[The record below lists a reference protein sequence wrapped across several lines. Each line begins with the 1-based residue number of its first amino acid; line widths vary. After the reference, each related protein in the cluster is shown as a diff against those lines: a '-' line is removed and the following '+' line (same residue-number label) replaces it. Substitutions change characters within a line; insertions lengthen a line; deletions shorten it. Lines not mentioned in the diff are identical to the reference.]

1 MDPAFRNESW
11 ATSKLCIGTRH
22 APERS
27 SSELFEIKDFNMRKL
42 ILAVS
47 AAALFTL
54 PNLASAQEGT
64 AAGVATGAVT
74 GAIVGGPVG
83 AAIGAGVGGVAG
95 GIAEQNAKTQA
106 PAGVVVV
113 PEASTTGTISRRTC
127 VQDAYGNQTCR
138 EVIQ

>member
-1 MDPAFRNESW
+1 
-11 ATSKLCIGTRH
+11 
-22 APERS
+22 
-27 SSELFEIKDFNMRKL
+27 MRK
-42 ILAVS
+42 IVMAASV
-47 AAALFTL
+47 AALFIV

-95 GIAEQNAKTQA
+95 GIAEQNARSQP

-113 PEASTTGTISRRTC
+113 PDATTTGSVRQRTC
-127 VQDAYGNQTCR
+127 VEDSYGRTTCQEIVR
-138 EVIQ
+138 

>member
-1 MDPAFRNESW
+1 
-11 ATSKLCIGTRH
+11 
-22 APERS
+22 
-27 SSELFEIKDFNMRKL
+27 MRKL
-42 ILAVS
+42 VLAVA

-95 GIAEQNAKTQA
+95 GIAEQNAKTQP
-106 PAGVVVV
+106 PAGVIVV
-113 PEASTTGTISRRTC
+113 PEATTTGSVRQRSC
-127 VQDAYGNQTCR
+127 VEDAYGNQTCR
-138 EVIQ
+138 EVIR

>member
-1 MDPAFRNESW
+1 
-11 ATSKLCIGTRH
+11 
-22 APERS
+22 
-27 SSELFEIKDFNMRKL
+27 MRK
-42 ILAVS
+42 IVMAAS
-47 AAALFTL
+47 AAALFII

-95 GIAEQNAKTQA
+95 GLAEQNAKAQA

-113 PEASTTGTISRRTC
+113 PDSTVTTGSIHQRTC
-127 VQDAYGNQTCR
+127 VEDAYGQRVCQDVVR
-138 EVIQ
+138 